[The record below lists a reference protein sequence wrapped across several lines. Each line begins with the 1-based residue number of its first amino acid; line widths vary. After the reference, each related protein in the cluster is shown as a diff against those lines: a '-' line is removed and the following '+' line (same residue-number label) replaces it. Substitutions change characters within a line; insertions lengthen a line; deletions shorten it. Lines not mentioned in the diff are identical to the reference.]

1 MNAIINDGIY
11 VFPNQR
17 SERVVSS
24 KTSTEIREIMRKT
37 VQTTF
42 IDKSA
47 DINQKVGIKT
57 TSIETKDPEKITTA
71 VFATFPIKK
80 PEYSLLVILDNPHAT
95 EYTNGWKTASVN
107 AVPLTGQILTE
118 IMPILEK

>member
-1 MNAIINDGIY
+1 MRTKG
-11 VFPNQR
+11 
-17 SERVVSS
+17 
-24 KTSTEIREIMRKT
+24 EI
-37 VQTTF
+37 
-42 IDKSA
+42 
-47 DINQKVGIKT
+47 
-57 TSIETKDPEKITTA
+57 TKKAVLLIVLLCVA
-71 VFATFPIKK
+71 VFATFPIEK